1 MFKNL
6 LNKVGWGELPS
17 TFAYTVGD
25 KVDLPFQ
32 CVWELHKGL
41 KRSDG
46 SPVSL
51 FVGIKKDLDTVQVA
65 AAKNAQQLAKS
76 LRHPN
81 IIQVLDS
88 CETDTGIYLATE
100 PVVSLLSP
108 EAPEDEEGNAMV
120 WGLYQALDALGFLHN
135 SGFVHGLFGPTS
147 IFLSPKGDYRLAGFE
162 LCKKGADASDLLAG
176 WRRCGPKIPG
186 WPEPPASLAEGGSP
200 TSAVDL
206 WGAAVL
212 AAFVFASARPN
223 RGRGAECRLDLA
235 KLSQDAPAELR
246 KSLVD
251 LQKPGPL
258 RGRNPIAELIAL
270 HYFQQHPAVHMM
282 SFLGSLHIRS
292 SEEKEAFFEALPTHL
307 DRVPQSQQQR
317 QVLPYLLDAQKFPG
331 QEAAQ
336 VLPSILKIGSKLN
349 EEEFR
354 VKVAPLVVQ
363 LFVSPDRGIRF
374 RLLMSIGDMIGNLDD
389 TMINDKIF
397 PECVNGF
404 TDSSGPIREAT
415 VKALIHFVPR
425 LKAKTVEG
433 RVSKLLVKLLQD
445 PEASIRTNAVICCGR
460 ISGHIPKACAAQM
473 LMQSLHLGMKDSF
486 GPCRSA
492 SLHTLLATC
501 ALFGMEEL
509 ANRMLPLVCL
519 RLVDPDSTVSDTA
532 FEVLAGLQKHLRT
545 QVDER
550 RAAQQL
556 EPATGQDPEASGGSA
571 AKGTWGSWALSTVG
585 SVMGQKIMGSMSSKP
600 SGGDLPIGSSD
611 GAVDAVTSLS
621 PAPDKPTMSSGT
633 GMALG
638 STPKA
643 RTSTSASSLNLDDN
657 ANTSAGAWDE
667 DDNFWDDFDDT
678 APKASV
684 SEVPS
689 KKNDPATSIGAMP
702 KAKSASAKNA
712 SAKKAP
718 AVKAANDEDDFWKEF
733 DM

>member
-17 TFAYTVGD
+17 SFAYVIGD
-25 KVDLPFQ
+25 KVDLPYQ
-32 CVWELHKGL
+32 CVWQLHKGQ

-100 PVVSLLSP
+100 PVISLLSP
-108 EAPEDEEGNAMV
+108 EAPEDEEGNPMV

-176 WRRCGPKIPG
+176 WRRCGPKIMG
-186 WPEPPASLAEGGSP
+186 WPEPPSSLAEGGSP

-212 AAFVFASARPN
+212 AAFVFGSARPM
-223 RGRGAECRLDLA
+223 RGRGVECRPDFA
-235 KLSQDAPAELR
+235 KLSQDAPPELQ
-246 KSLVD
+246 KSLAE

-270 HYFQQHPAVHMM
+270 QYFQQHPAVHMM
-282 SFLGSLHIRS
+282 SFLNSLHIRS
-292 SEEKEAFFEALPTHL
+292 SEEKEAFFEAMPTL
-307 DRVPQSQQQR
+307 MDRVPQSQQKR
-317 QVLPYLLDAQKFPG
+317 QVLPDLLTAQKFPG

-349 EEEFR
+349 EEEFKE
-354 VKVAPLVVQ
+354 KVAPLVVQ
-363 LFVSPDRGIRF
+363 LFVSPDRAIRF

-389 TMINDKIF
+389 VMINDKIF

-425 LKAKTVEG
+425 LKVKTVEG
-433 RVSKLLVKLLQD
+433 RVSKLLLKLLQD

-460 ISGHIPKACAAQM
+460 ISGHIPKACAAQT
-473 LMQSLHLGMKDSF
+473 LMQALQAGMKDSF

-501 ALFGMEEL
+501 ALFSMEEL
-509 ANRMLPLVCL
+509 ANRLLPLVCL
-519 RLVDPDSTVSDTA
+519 RLVDPDPTVSDTA
-532 FEVLAGLQKHLRT
+532 FEVLSGLQKHLRT

-556 EPATGQDPEASGGSA
+556 EPSSGQAPEAAGGSA

-585 SVMGQKIMGSMSSKP
+585 SVMSQKIMGSMSSKP
-600 SGGDLPIGSSD
+600 SAGDITTASSS
-611 GAVDAVTSLS
+611 GAVDAMSS
-621 PAPDKPTMSSGT
+621 PAPSPEKPPTSSGAGMSLGNTSKPRSST
-633 GMALG
+633 G
-638 STPKA
+638 
-643 RTSTSASSLNLDDN
+643 ASSLNLDDSN
-657 ANTSAGAWDE
+657 APSGAWEE
-667 DDNFWDDFDDT
+667 DDNFWDDFDDS
-678 APKASV
+678 APTASV
-684 SEVPS
+684 SEPTS
-689 KKNDPATSIGAMP
+689 KKAAPATSIGAMP
-702 KAKSASAKNA
+702 KAKGAT
-712 SAKKAP
+712 AKKAP
-718 AVKAANDEDDFWKEF
+718 AAKASNDEDDFWKEF